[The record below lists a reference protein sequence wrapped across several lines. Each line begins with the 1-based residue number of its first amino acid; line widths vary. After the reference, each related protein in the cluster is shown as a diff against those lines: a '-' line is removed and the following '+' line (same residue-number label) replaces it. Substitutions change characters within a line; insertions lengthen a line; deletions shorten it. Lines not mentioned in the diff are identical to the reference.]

1 MYISKTSA
9 INVPFTFTCVQGMA
23 NEVALVDS
31 RATENFMD
39 ERMVECLGIGQH
51 PMKTPQCIFNID

>member
-1 MYISKTSA
+1 
-9 INVPFTFTCVQGMA
+9 MA

-51 PMKTPQCIFNID
+51 PMKTPQCVFNID